1 MPSVL
6 TGAIVL
12 VLIAFAMY
20 RRMRAQPVQPR
31 RAVILSVIV
40 VLLSALSLV
49 GTNRLAAHPLALIL
63 ALPALVVGLGG
74 GLLLMRS
81 IRFWRDAATGALWM
95 KGGAVYLAV
104 WLGTVLLRQAVA
116 YASGAYTATSG
127 TGRPTLHPVNP
138 TLAALSADLVIV
150 SMGLWIARAAA
161 LVLKYRDDGR
171 SVGPALR

>member
-1 MPSVL
+1 
-6 TGAIVL
+6 
-12 VLIAFAMY
+12 MY
-20 RRMRAQPVQPR
+20 RRMRAQPVHPW
-31 RAVILSVIV
+31 RAVALSAVI

-63 ALPALVVGLGG
+63 PLPALVVGLGG

-104 WLGTVLLRQAVA
+104 WLGTVLLRQTVA

-127 TGRPTLHPVNP
+127 TGQASLHPVDP
-138 TLAALSADLVIV
+138 TLSALSADLVVV

>member
-12 VLIAFAMY
+12 ILIAFAMY
-20 RRMRAQPVQPR
+20 RRMRAQPVQPQ
-31 RAVILSVIV
+31 RAVALSAVV

-63 ALPALVVGLGG
+63 ALPALAVGMGG

-95 KGGAVYLAV
+95 KGGVVYLAV
-104 WLGTVLLRQAVA
+104 WLGTVLLRQAMA
-116 YASGAYTATSG
+116 YASGAYTAAG
-127 TGRPTLHPVNP
+127 GAEQAARHPVNP

-161 LVLKYRDDGR
+161 LVLKYRDDER
-171 SVGPALR
+171 SADPALR